1 MRNSSVDRN
10 LIFSAAFLR
19 MLGFGM
25 VAVLL
30 AIYLTKMDLSKTQIG
45 MVISA
50 GLFGGAFGNLL
61 VTFFGDFFGRRRV
74 LITYG
79 ILCAL
84 GGVAVCLTSS
94 FYAILAAAFFGML
107 NARGKDRGAALVVE
121 TAIMPSLEGDQNRTK
136 AFAWFSLIQDI
147 GLALG
152 GLLAG
157 LPTILSNYFQVAELD
172 AFKMTFSLY
181 SVSMLLCS
189 VLYMCLSSKVE
200 IPMTNFRCKFSPEGK
215 KIITKISSLFAID
228 SLAGGF
234 LNSALVSFYFY
245 ERFDVSVET
254 LGIIYFIARCLNA
267 YSYIAAAWLSKK
279 IGLINTMVFTHTPS
293 HFLLLGLIIAPNF
306 SIAIVLFL
314 IRELLVEM
322 DVPTKK
328 SYVMAMVKPDE
339 RTMASGV
346 TQIVRM
352 AGWAIGPAFAG
363 FFMQEFSNAL
373 PLIIGASMK
382 LVYDMLI
389 FFSFRKIKPP
399 EELQQTAAVVPVTA

>member
-1 MRNSSVDRN
+1 MRSSIDRG

-50 GLFGGAFGNLL
+50 GLFGGAFGNLF
-61 VTFFGDFFGRRRV
+61 VTFFGDYFGRKRILV
-74 LITYG
+74 AYG
-79 ILCAL
+79 ILCGF
-84 GGVAVCLTSS
+84 GGIAVCVFSS
-94 FYAILAAAFFGML
+94 FYSILAAAFFGML
-107 NARGKDRGAALVVE
+107 NARGKDRGAALVIE
-121 TAIMPSLEGDQNRTK
+121 TAIMPELEKDQNRTK
-136 AFAWFSLIQDI
+136 AFAWFSLMQDI
-147 GLALG
+147 GLAIG
-152 GLLAG
+152 GLVAG
-157 LPTILSNYFQVAELD
+157 LPTILATVFDITELD
-172 AFKMTFSLY
+172 SFKLTFCFYSLTMF
-181 SVSMLLCS
+181 SCS
-189 VLYMCLSSKVE
+189 VLYMFLSPRVE
-200 IPMTNFRCKFSPEGK
+200 VPMTSFKCNFSSEGK
-215 KIITKISSLFAID
+215 KIITKISTLFAID

-245 ERFDVSVET
+245 ERFHVSLET

-293 HFLLLGLIIAPNF
+293 HFLLLGLIIAPSF
-306 SIAIVLFL
+306 PIAIALFL

-328 SYVMAMVKPDE
+328 SYVMAMVKPEE
-339 RTMASGV
+339 RIMASGV

-352 AGWAIGPAFAG
+352 AGWAVGPAFAG
-363 FFMQEFSNAL
+363 FFMQEFSNAT

-382 LVYDMLI
+382 IVYDMLI
-389 FFSFRKIKPP
+389 FVSFRKIKPP
-399 EELQQTAAVVPVTA
+399 EEQILVPATA